1 MKARDSLFDD
11 YPLEPIR
18 FTAPRPAPR
27 GRLRWSDAERE
38 YLIKCVMRGDS
49 VERMSLLL
57 GRSYSSIISQL
68 QSLRYCYWEAGIH
81 GYLWYRPKAR
91 REDPIPR
98 SIDTPMHIA
107 PHKVAPLYH
116 IARQIAEELK

>member
-1 MKARDSLFDD
+1 MKARNSLFDD
-11 YPLEPIR
+11 YPLEPVYL
-18 FTAPRPAPR
+18 TAPRPAPR
-27 GRLRWSDAERE
+27 ARTRWSDAERE

-49 VERMSLLL
+49 IERMTLLL

-68 QSLRYCYWEAGIH
+68 QSLRYCYWEARIH
-81 GYLWYRPKAR
+81 GYVWYWPKAR

-98 SIDTPMHIA
+98 CLETAMRIA
-107 PHKVAPLYH
+107 PNKVAPLYH